1 MTSSYSGRVTERPE
15 LQPPPDASAD
25 PDPAPANDAAE
36 AARTEAWRA
45 ILLGTDKAMLR
56 IRKVWGVVPS
66 DPRCKFCNSP
76 FHGPGRILTALI
88 MHGQSNQNPLLCNA
102 CFSDLGKH
110 PGGAEV
116 ETSVLFADVRG
127 STGLAEQV
135 TAAGFRRLIQEFYQV
150 TSGAITR
157 NGGLVDKFMGDG
169 VMALFVPV
177 FSGEDHAG
185 RAIKAGRDLLAAAR
199 RPRLVDGGVR
209 VGVGVNTGL
218 AFVGALGSGDRLDF
232 SALGDT
238 VNVAARLG
246 SVAGPGELVVG
257 RAAWDRAGLPIDGV
271 EQRSIPI
278 VGRSAGLDVVVV
290 RDAAP
295 ATVAG

>member
-1 MTSSYSGRVTERPE
+1 MSERPDLE
-15 LQPPPDASAD
+15 SPPEPE
-25 PDPAPANDAAE
+25 PGNDAAE
-36 AARTEAWRA
+36 VARTEAWRA
-45 ILLGTDKAMLR
+45 ILNGTDKALLR
-56 IRKVWGVVPS
+56 IRRVWGLVPS

-76 FHGPGRILTALI
+76 FHGPGRILTSLI

-150 TSGAITR
+150 TSEAITR

-177 FSGEDHAG
+177 FSGEGHAG
-185 RAIKAGRDLLAAAR
+185 RAIQAGRDLLAAAR
-199 RPRLVDGGVR
+199 RPRLIDGGVR
-209 VGVGVNTGL
+209 VGVGVNTGP

-257 RAAWDRAGLPIDGV
+257 RAAWDRSGLSIEGV

-278 VGRSAGLDVVVV
+278 AGRSAGLEVIVV
-290 RDAAP
+290 RDPAAP
-295 ATVAG
+295 AVV